1 MPKNKIY
8 QYGYD
13 INEIAKQIYK
23 PKNFKTKWGYFCKVV
38 ESDNYGLS
46 HAFIRRGKS
55 FLLKPSAKKELSV
68 YLEEG
73 RLNNLKPQNSLLIP
87 VGALKKALKLESIKN
102 SYLYIFSGP
111 SGGKIKTLKKS
122 KLFNFHNQYWA
133 DLVWTIVN
141 RQYCGKKIFFKK
153 GNNSS
158 FHFHCEKSETYFV
171 HSGKLLLRIRAG
183 KGEDRFFVLNKGQA
197 VDIPPGL
204 IHQAGGLEDT
214 VIMEVSTKDS
224 DGDAFLVESEF
235 TKMPKKNKKLW

>member
-1 MPKNKIY
+1 
-8 QYGYD
+8 
-13 INEIAKQIYK
+13 
-23 PKNFKTKWGYFCKVV
+23 
-38 ESDNYGLS
+38 
-46 HAFIRRGKS
+46 
-55 FLLKPSAKKELSV
+55 LSV

-87 VGALKKALKLESIKN
+87 VGALKKPLKLESAKD
-102 SYLYIFSGP
+102 SYLYIFLGP
-111 SGGKIKTLKKS
+111 SEGKISAKGGSASGGKTLKKS

-171 HSGKLLLRIRAG
+171 HSGKLLLRIKAG

-235 TKMPKKNKKLW
+235 TKMPKLKLKK